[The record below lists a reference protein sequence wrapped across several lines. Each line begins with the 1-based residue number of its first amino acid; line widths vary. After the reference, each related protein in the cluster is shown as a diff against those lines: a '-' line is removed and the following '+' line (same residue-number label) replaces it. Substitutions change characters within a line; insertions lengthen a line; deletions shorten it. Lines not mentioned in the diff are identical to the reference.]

1 MNEHLYRSRD
11 DRMIAGVAGGLADL
25 WDADP
30 SLIRIVWA
38 LLVFLTGGLALLV
51 YVVMAIVVPE
61 EEPWPAAPAA
71 GPRQPPAAP
80 PAAPAPPQAPAATDG
95 SASVADAPAIGRTRD
110 DPTVATHRGRGRQ
123 PCTADRHGAAIEPAA
138 GQSGRP
144 SPAPCGRRR
153 PRTRSE
159 PPARMPEPRVRAAR
173 AERRVDRSGLTGT
186 MIAGGILIAI
196 GAFFLLREW
205 LPELSFDWFWPSLL
219 IVAGIVLLVAA
230 GAGRKPRDSGA
241 PG

>member
-71 GPRQPPAAP
+71 GPPPAAP
-80 PAAPAPPQAPAATDG
+80 TPTPAPAATDG
-95 SASVADAPAIGRTRD
+95 PASVPADAPSDGSATGGLGD
-110 DPTVATHRGRGRQ
+110 DPTVATSAVAAATLPPPTAAAPPSSQ
-123 PCTADRHGAAIEPAA
+123 PLV
-138 GQSGRP
+138 
-144 SPAPCGRRR
+144 SPA
-153 PRTRSE
+153 SE
-159 PPARMPEPRVRAAR
+159 PGALWAAPPTDPQRAARADARAARRAAR
-173 AERRVDRSGLTGT
+173 AERRVNRSGLTGT

-230 GAGRKPRDSGA
+230 GAGRKPRDPGA